1 MEPQGTQ
8 LLTSEGQDPAP
19 LGEPALGEELPARRV
34 LGVEGGRDGGSTAE
48 SPSPDAKPLSP
59 EEEAALRDQEEL
71 LEYRRRRRARSFSL
85 PADPILQ
92 AARFLQQRQ
101 HLALGRGAEGD
112 QRAEDAPHSPD
123 GCCAKCKKRV
133 QFADALGLSL
143 ASVKHFSEAEEPQV
157 PPAVLSRL
165 RSFPM
170 SAEDLQQLPGLLAA
184 AGAPLSAPPPRL
196 RPVFELPGPS
206 AAAERLRRQRV
217 CLERVHCSAPGGAQV
232 TGSGRVLGCPGP
244 RTVAVRYT
252 FTEWRSF
259 LDVPAELQPEPVE
272 PQRAEAPSGG
282 AEKEEPGTER
292 FHFSLCLPP
301 GLQPEE
307 GEKMDAPDLAVHFAV
322 CYRCAQGEYWDNN
335 AGNNYTLRYVR
346 AADALSPAPRPPPTP
361 APWSEG
367 GVERKEGATPP

>member
-1 MEPQGTQ
+1 MEPQGAQ
-8 LLTSEGQDPAP
+8 LLTLEAQGPASF
-19 LGEPALGEELPARRV
+19 GEPLPAEELPNRGA
-34 LGVEGGRDGGSTAE
+34 LCMEGGRDGCSIAE
-48 SPSPDAKPLSP
+48 SGSPDAEPRSP
-59 EEEAALRDQEEL
+59 EEEAALREQEEL
-71 LEYRRRRRARSFSL
+71 LEHRRRRRTRSFSL

-92 AARFLQQRQ
+92 AAKLLQQRQ
-101 HLALGRGAEGD
+101 QLALGLGAEGGESS
-112 QRAEDAPHSPD
+112 EDAPHSPR

-157 PPAVLSRL
+157 PPAVLSRF

-170 SAEDLQQLPGLLAA
+170 SAEELQQLPGLMAA
-184 AGAPLSAPPPRL
+184 AAAAPLSPQPPGL

-217 CLERVHCSAPGGAQV
+217 CLERVHCSAPWGAQV

-259 LDVPAELQPEPVE
+259 LDVPAELLPEPAE
-272 PQRAEAPSGG
+272 PQRPEAPSGERGPRG
-282 AEKEEPGTER
+282 AEDEPGAER

-301 GLQPEE
+301 GLQPKE
-307 GEKMDAPDLAVHFAV
+307 GEKMDAPDVAVHFAV

-335 AGNNYTLRYVR
+335 AGANYTLRYVR
-346 AADALSPAPRPPPTP
+346 PADAL
-361 APWSEG
+361 
-367 GVERKEGATPP
+367 

>member
-1 MEPQGTQ
+1 MEPQEAQ
-8 LLTSEGQDPAP
+8 LLSLEAQGPAP
-19 LGEPALGEELPARRV
+19 CGDTPPAEELPTP
-34 LGVEGGRDGGSTAE
+34 GVPCMESGGDGGGISEA
-48 SPSPDAKPLSP
+48 PSPDAEPLSP
-59 EEEAALRDQEEL
+59 TEEAAPREQEEL
-71 LEYRRRRRARSFSL
+71 LECRRRRRARSFSL

-92 AARFLQQRQ
+92 AAKLLQQRQ
-101 HLALGRGAEGD
+101 QLALGLGAEGGR
-112 QRAEDAPHSPD
+112 RAGGVPHGPG

-170 SAEDLQQLPGLLAA
+170 RAEDLEQLPGLLAA
-184 AGAPLSAPPPRL
+184 AAAAAPLSAPPPRL
-196 RPVFELPGPS
+196 RPVFQLPEPG

-217 CLERVHCSAPGGAQV
+217 CLERVHCSALPGAEV

-272 PQRAEAPSGG
+272 PGAPSGDPG
-282 AEKEEPGTER
+282 PGDAEEEPGAER

-301 GLQPEE
+301 GLQPKE
-307 GEKMDAPDLAVHFAV
+307 GEDADAPGVAVHFAV

-335 AGNNYTLRYVR
+335 AGANYTLRYVR
-346 AADALSPAPRPPPTP
+346 PADAL
-361 APWSEG
+361 
-367 GVERKEGATPP
+367 

>member
-1 MEPQGTQ
+1 MEPQEAQ
-8 LLTSEGQDPAP
+8 LLTLEATKGPAP
-19 LGEPALGEELPARRV
+19 FGEPSPAQELPAA
-34 LGVEGGRDGGSTAE
+34 GGFCMEGGRDGGSTAE
-48 SPSPDAKPLSP
+48 PGSPDTEPLSP
-59 EEEAALRDQEEL
+59 EEKAALQEQEEL
-71 LEYRRRRRARSFSL
+71 VEYRRRRRARSFSL

-92 AARFLQQRQ
+92 AAKFLQQRQ
-101 HLALGRGAEGD
+101 QLALGLGAEGGE
-112 QRAEDAPHSPD
+112 RAEDTPHSPG

-143 ASVKHFSEAEEPQV
+143 ASIKHFSEAEEPQV

-184 AGAPLSAPPPRL
+184 AAVPLSAPPPRL
-196 RPVFELPGPS
+196 RPLFELPGPG

-217 CLERVHCSAPGGAQV
+217 CLERVHCSVPWGAEV

-244 RTVAVRYT
+244 RAVAVRYT

-272 PQRAEAPSGG
+272 LQRQETPSREPGTGG
-282 AEKEEPGTER
+282 AEEEQNAER

-301 GLQPEE
+301 GLQPKE
-307 GEKMDAPDLAVHFAV
+307 GEDINAPDVAVHFAV

-335 AGNNYTLRYVR
+335 AGANYTLRYAR
-346 AADALSPAPRPPPTP
+346 PADTL
-361 APWSEG
+361 
-367 GVERKEGATPP
+367 

>member
-1 MEPQGTQ
+1 MEPQGALSLEKQ
-8 LLTSEGQDPAP
+8 GPALFGEPPPAEGLPAP
-19 LGEPALGEELPARRV
+19 GD
-34 LGVEGGRDGGSTAE
+34 DGGGASDA
-48 SPSPDAKPLSP
+48 PSPDAEPSSAELEAAPQEP
-59 EEEAALRDQEEL
+59 EEVLGC
-71 LEYRRRRRARSFSL
+71 RRRLPRSFSL

-92 AARFLQQRQ
+92 AAKLLRQRQ
-101 HLALGRGAEGD
+101 QLALGLGPEGG
-112 QRAEDAPHSPD
+112 EGPEGVPHGPGS
-123 GCCAKCKKRV
+123 CCAKCKKRV

-170 SAEDLQQLPGLLAA
+170 RARDLEQLPGLLAA
-184 AGAPLSAPPPRL
+184 AAAAAPLTAPPPRL
-196 RPVFELPGPS
+196 RPLFELPGPS

-217 CLERVHCSAPGGAQV
+217 CLESVQCSAPSGAEV

-244 RTVAVRYT
+244 RAVAVRYT

-259 LDVPAELQPEPVE
+259 LDVPAELQPDP
-272 PQRAEAPSGG
+272 PAEAPSGG
-282 AEKEEPGTER
+282 PGDAKEEPGAER

-307 GEKMDAPDLAVHFAV
+307 GEDAGTPGAAVHFAV

-335 AGNNYTLRYVR
+335 SGANYTLRYVR
-346 AADALSPAPRPPPTP
+346 PSDAL
-361 APWSEG
+361 
-367 GVERKEGATPP
+367 

>member
-1 MEPQGTQ
+1 MEPQGAQQ
-8 LLTSEGQDPAP
+8 LTLEEQGPAP
-19 LGEPALGEELPARRV
+19 FGEPPPPQELPAAGV
-34 LGVEGGRDGGSTAE
+34 LCLEGGSDCGGVAE
-48 SPSPDAKPLSP
+48 SGSPDAEPLSP
-59 EEEAALRDQEEL
+59 EEEAVLREQEDL
-71 LEYRRRRRARSFSL
+71 LACRRRRARSFSL

-92 AARFLQQRQ
+92 AAKLLQQRRQ
-101 HLALGRGAEGD
+101 LGLGLDAEGGDGAED
-112 QRAEDAPHSPD
+112 MPRSPG

-143 ASVKHFSEAEEPQV
+143 ASIKHFSEAEEPRV

-184 AGAPLSAPPPRL
+184 ASAPLATPPPRL
-196 RPVFELPGPS
+196 RPLFELPGPG

-217 CLERVHCSAPGGAQV
+217 CLERVHCSAPGVAEV

-244 RTVAVRYT
+244 RAVAVRYT
-252 FTEWRSF
+252 FTDWRSF

-272 PQRAEAPSGG
+272 LQRLQTPSG
-282 AEKEEPGTER
+282 EPGPGGADEEQSAER

-301 GLQPEE
+301 GLQPKE
-307 GEKMDAPDLAVHFAV
+307 GEDINAPDIAVHFAV

-335 AGNNYTLRYVR
+335 AGANYTLRYAR
-346 AADALSPAPRPPPTP
+346 PSHSP
-361 APWSEG
+361 
-367 GVERKEGATPP
+367 

>member
-1 MEPQGTQ
+1 MEPQGAQQ
-8 LLTSEGQDPAP
+8 LTLEAP
-19 LGEPALGEELPARRV
+19 GPEPFGEPPPAQELPAAGV
-34 LGVEGGRDGGSTAE
+34 LCLEGGRDGGSVAE
-48 SPSPDAKPLSP
+48 SGSPDAEPLSP
-59 EEEAALRDQEEL
+59 EEEAVLREQEEL
-71 LEYRRRRRARSFSL
+71 LACRRRRRARSFSL

-92 AARFLQQRQ
+92 AAKLLQQRQ
-101 HLALGRGAEGD
+101 QLGLGLDAEGGE
-112 QRAEDAPHSPD
+112 RAEDTPHSPD

-143 ASVKHFSEAEEPQV
+143 ASIKHFSEAEEPRV

-184 AGAPLSAPPPRL
+184 ASAPLAAPPPRL
-196 RPVFELPGPS
+196 RPLFELPGPS

-217 CLERVHCSAPGGAQV
+217 CLERVHCSAPGGAEV

-244 RTVAVRYT
+244 RAVAVRYT
-252 FTEWRSF
+252 FTDWRSF

-272 PQRAEAPSGG
+272 LQRQETPSGEPRPEG
-282 AEKEEPGTER
+282 AEEEQSAER

-301 GLQPEE
+301 GLQPKE
-307 GEKMDAPDLAVHFAV
+307 GEDISAPDIAVHFAV

-335 AGNNYTLRYVR
+335 AGANYTLRYAR
-346 AADALSPAPRPPPTP
+346 PSHSP
-361 APWSEG
+361 
-367 GVERKEGATPP
+367 

>member
-1 MEPQGTQ
+1 MEHQGAR
-8 LLTSEGQDPAP
+8 LLTSEAQGPAP
-19 LGEPALGEELPARRV
+19 LGDPPPAQDTPSAGIPSTEGVRNSGDTEECRSLDV
-34 LGVEGGRDGGSTAE
+34 
-48 SPSPDAKPLSP
+48 KPWSSA
-59 EEEAALRDQEEL
+59 EEADLREQEEL
-71 LEYRRRRRARSFSL
+71 LECRRHRARSFSL

-92 AARFLQQRQ
+92 AAKFLQQRQ
-101 HLALGRGAEGD
+101 QLALELGAEGRE
-112 QRAEDAPHSPD
+112 RAEDAPHCPG

-143 ASVKHFSEAEEPQV
+143 ASIKHFSEAEEPQV

-184 AGAPLSAPPPRL
+184 AAAPLSAPPPRL
-196 RPVFELPGPS
+196 RPLFELPGPG
-206 AAAERLRRQRV
+206 AATERLRRQRV
-217 CLERVHCSAPGGAQV
+217 CLERVHCSAPWGAEV

-272 PQRAEAPSGG
+272 LQLQEAPSGEPRPES
-282 AEKEEPGTER
+282 AEEEPRAEH

-301 GLQPEE
+301 GLLPKE
-307 GEKMDAPDLAVHFAV
+307 GEEMSAPDVAVHFAV
-322 CYRCAQGEYWDNN
+322 CYRCSQGEYWDNN
-335 AGNNYTLRYVR
+335 AGANYTLHYERP
-346 AADALSPAPRPPPTP
+346 ADTL
-361 APWSEG
+361 
-367 GVERKEGATPP
+367 

>member
-1 MEPQGTQ
+1 MEPQGAQ
-8 LLTSEGQDPAP
+8 LLTSEAQGPAP
-19 LGEPALGEELPARRV
+19 SGEPPPAQEPPAAGV
-34 LGVEGGRDGGSTAE
+34 LSTEGGGDGGSVAE
-48 SPSPDAKPLSP
+48 SRSPDAEPWAP
-59 EEEAALRDQEEL
+59 EEEAAVREQLDL
-71 LEYRRRRRARSFSL
+71 LESRRRRRARSFSL

-92 AARFLQQRQ
+92 AAKFLQQRQ
-101 HLALGRGAEGD
+101 QLGLGLGAEGGE
-112 QRAEDAPHSPD
+112 RAEDPPHSPG

-170 SAEDLQQLPGLLAA
+170 SAEDLQQLPGLLVA

-196 RPVFELPGPS
+196 RPFFELPGPG

-217 CLERVHCSAPGGAQV
+217 CLERVHCSAPWGAEV

-244 RTVAVRYT
+244 RAVAVRYT

-259 LDVPAELQPEPVE
+259 LDVPAELQPEPVDL
-272 PQRAEAPSGG
+272 QRQETPSGEPGPRG
-282 AEKEEPGTER
+282 AEEEQSAER
-292 FHFSLCLPP
+292 FHFSLSLPP
-301 GLQPEE
+301 GLQPKD
-307 GEKMDAPDLAVHFAV
+307 GEDVGAPDVAVHFAV

-335 AGNNYTLRYVR
+335 AGANYTLRYAR
-346 AADALSPAPRPPPTP
+346 PADAP
-361 APWSEG
+361 
-367 GVERKEGATPP
+367 